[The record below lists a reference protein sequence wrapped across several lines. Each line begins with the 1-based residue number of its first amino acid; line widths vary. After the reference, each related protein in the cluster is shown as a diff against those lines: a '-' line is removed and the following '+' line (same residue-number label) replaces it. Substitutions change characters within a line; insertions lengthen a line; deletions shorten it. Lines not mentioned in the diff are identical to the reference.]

1 MKKREFPGGSVK
13 LRLQALTARDPDSIP
28 GQGIKISQATKCSQ
42 KKKRAKEMRNSGA
55 KTSLIKVK
63 NSLELFKRKFIQK
76 EEIICQ
82 VEDRIMLN
90 IESNKQTKRKD

>member
-1 MKKREFPGGSVK
+1 MKKREFPGDSVK
-13 LRLQALTARDPDSIP
+13 LNSRLSLP
-28 GQGIKISQATKCSQ
+28 GTQVQSLVRELRSHKPQNAG

-82 VEDRIMLN
+82 AEDRIMLN

>member
-1 MKKREFPGGSVK
+1 
-13 LRLQALTARDPDSIP
+13 
-28 GQGIKISQATKCSQ
+28 
-42 KKKRAKEMRNSGA
+42 MRNSGA

-63 NSLELFKRKFIQK
+63 NSLEVFKRKFIQK

-82 VEDRIMLN
+82 VEHRIMLN